1 MTVDSRIIDLYNE
14 YVHSALPR
22 REFLGRLTSLVGS
35 VAAATTVLA
44 VLEPNYAKARQ
55 VEPDDKRLKTE
66 KIEFNGPNGAV
77 HTSPG
82 RRRLA
87 NPTSSP
93 RAGDPREPRL
103 PTSTSDVARRVAP
116 EGYVAIAPDGLSSAG
131 GAPADQEAAR
141 DLFAKTDGARIAT
154 DVLAAVPWLAAD
166 PANNGKI
173 GVVGFCF
180 GGGLA
185 LRAAIEAVGVD
196 CAVSYY
202 GRQLSAEDTRRLKV
216 PVMLHMPEPTS
227 ASRGHSRVSRGARCG
242 GRAVQ
247 PQHVPGHT
255 ARVQQ
260 RCERSPLQRAGS
272 EAGLAPHDRFFRYL
286 SEDWIITAGI
296 YLQGCVQRGLSHEV
310 LDLDARGFRA
320 RHGGHRRRGHLE
332 QDHQQ

>member
-22 REFLGRLTSLVGS
+22 REFLGRLTSLAGS
-35 VAAATTVLA
+35 VAAATTLLA
-44 VLEPNYAKARQ
+44 VLEPNYAQARQ

-66 KIEFNGPNGAV
+66 KIEFNGPNGPVKAYV
-77 HTSPG
+77 ARPKK
-82 RRRLA
+82 
-87 NPTSSP
+87 
-93 RAGDPREPRL
+93 AGKSDKFAGVLVIHENRGLNEHIE
-103 PTSTSDVARRVAP
+103 DVARRVAL

-131 GAPADQEAAR
+131 GAPEDQEAAR

-202 GRQLSAEDTRRLKV
+202 GKQLSAEDTRRLKV
-216 PVMLHMPEPTS
+216 PVMLHYAGTDE
-227 ASRGHSRVSRGARCG
+227 RVNEGIPAFRAALDAVGVPYSLNMYPGTQHGFHNDSSGARYNEP
-242 GRAVQ
+242 A
-247 PQHVPGHT
+247 
-255 ARVQQ
+255 AK
-260 RCERSPLQRAGS
+260 
-272 EAGLAPHDRFFRYL
+272 LAWSRTMDFFDTYL
-286 SEDWIITAGI
+286 KN
-296 YLQGCVQRGLSHEV
+296 
-310 LDLDARGFRA
+310 
-320 RHGGHRRRGHLE
+320 
-332 QDHQQ
+332 